1 MLKNSRSQSKQWR
14 ALLRMIAITAF
25 VAAAFAAAGCGD
37 DDADKATTEP
47 TPTTASGGTVAVSMA
62 EFSVTPVPTSA
73 PAGEVNFDVT
83 NDGKLAHE
91 FIVVQS
97 DLAPDALP
105 VDDKGDVDEEGEG
118 LKVIGE
124 IPEVP
129 IGETVSQKFDMPA
142 GKYVL
147 FCNISGHYKGGQT
160 VGFTTE

>member
-1 MLKNSRSQSKQWR
+1 MFESSASQSKQWR
-14 ALLRMIAITAF
+14 SMLRIVAITAF
-25 VAAAFAAAGCGD
+25 VIAAFAAAGCGD
-37 DDADKATTEP
+37 DDATEATPEP
-47 TPTTASGGTVAVSMA
+47 TPATAASGTVAVSMA

-118 LKVIGE
+118 LKMIGE

-129 IGETVSQKFDMPA
+129 VGKTVSQKFDMPA

-147 FCNISGHYKGGQT
+147 FCNLSGHYKGGQT